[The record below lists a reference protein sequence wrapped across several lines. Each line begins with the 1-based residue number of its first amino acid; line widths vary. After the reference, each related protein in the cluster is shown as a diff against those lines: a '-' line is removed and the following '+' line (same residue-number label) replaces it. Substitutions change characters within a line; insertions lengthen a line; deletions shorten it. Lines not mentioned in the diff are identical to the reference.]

1 MSDLTSRER
10 RKLEQLFGMGSGYVL
25 DFSNRAFAE
34 FFDEYLGRDIY
45 HARYDTRGSSKA
57 NHLRSLWDQE
67 PNAVV
72 AKCIY
77 ELIEHARH
85 ERLPNI
91 KDQSLLAECLAIHTR
106 LAQDKPV
113 ADIEAIRAED
123 NDRDFELVARAA
135 AECIEKNQPEL
146 GLDRLHTF
154 VVKLVRKLCEERG
167 LAVDRT
173 VPLNGLFGAYVKKL
187 SEGGHLGS
195 RMTEHILKSSI
206 GNLEQFNHV
215 RNKHSLAHD
224 NPVLA
229 YDEAL
234 LIFNHVA
241 STVRFVKAL
250 EDRLRGDEKQKA
262 NEAEGVGW
270 NRHF

>member
-10 RKLEQLFGMGSGYVL
+10 RKLEQLLGMSSGYVL
-25 DFSNRAFAE
+25 DFSNRTFSE
-34 FFDEYLGRDIY
+34 FFEEYLGKDIY
-45 HARYDTRGSSKA
+45 HAKYDTHGTSKA
-57 NHLRSLWDQE
+57 NHLRSFCDQE

-72 AKCIY
+72 AKCIH

-85 ERLPNI
+85 EGLSAI
-91 KDQSLLAECLAIHTR
+91 QDQALVAECLAIHAR

-113 ADIEAIRAED
+113 ADIEAIRAD
-123 NDRDFELVARAA
+123 ADDDRDFELVARAA

-154 VVKLVRKLCEERG
+154 MVKFVRKLCEERG
-167 LAVDRT
+167 LAVDRS

-187 SEGGHLGS
+187 QEDGHLGS
-195 RMTEHILKSSI
+195 QMAEQILRSSI

-224 NPVLA
+224 NPVLT

-250 EDRLRGDEKQKA
+250 EDRLRSGAK
-262 NEAEGVGW
+262 
-270 NRHF
+270 H

>member
-1 MSDLTSRER
+1 LNSRER
-10 RKLEQLFGMGSGYVL
+10 RKLEQLFGMGSGYVMN
-25 DFSNRAFAE
+25 FSNKTFAE
-34 FFDEYLGRDIY
+34 FFDEYLGKDIY
-45 HARYDTRGSSKA
+45 HAKYDTRGSSKA
-57 NHLRSLWDQE
+57 NHLRSFWDQE
-67 PNAVV
+67 SNAVV
-72 AKCIY
+72 AKCLR
-77 ELIEHARH
+77 ELIEQGRH
-85 ERLPNI
+85 DNWPNMH
-91 KDQSLLAECLAIHTR
+91 DQALVTECLVIHSR
-106 LAQDKPV
+106 LDQDKPV

-123 NDRDFELVARAA
+123 EDRDFELVARAA

-167 LAVDRT
+167 LSFDRS
-173 VPLNGLFGAYVKKL
+173 VPLNGLFGAYVKHL
-187 SEGGHLGS
+187 REAGHLGS
-195 RMTEHILKSSI
+195 QMTEQILKSSI

-224 NPVLA
+224 NAVLS

-250 EDRLRGDEKQKA
+250 EERLKVEAKQKA
-262 NEAEGVGW
+262 KDARRTEWDVP
-270 NRHF
+270 F

>member
-1 MSDLTSRER
+1 MSDLTSHER
-10 RKLEQLFGMGSGYVL
+10 RKLEKLFGMSSGYVL
-25 DFSNRAFAE
+25 DFSNRTFSE
-34 FFDEYLGRDIY
+34 FFEEYLGKDIY
-45 HARYDTRGSSKA
+45 HAKYDTHGTSKA
-57 NHLRSLWDQE
+57 NHLRSFCDQE

-85 ERLPNI
+85 EGLSAI
-91 KDQSLLAECLAIHTR
+91 QDQALVAECLAIHAR
-106 LAQDKPV
+106 LTQDKPV
-113 ADIEAIRAED
+113 ADIEAIRAD
-123 NDRDFELVARAA
+123 ADDDRDFELVARAA

-154 VVKLVRKLCEERG
+154 MVKFVRKLCEERG
-167 LAVDRT
+167 LAADRN
-173 VPLNGLFGAYVKKL
+173 VPLNGLFAAYVKKL
-187 SEGGHLGS
+187 QGDGHLGS
-195 RMTEHILKSSI
+195 QMAEQILRSSI

-224 NPVLA
+224 NPVLT

-250 EDRLRGDEKQKA
+250 DDRLRSGAK
-262 NEAEGVGW
+262 
-270 NRHF
+270 H

>member
-10 RKLEQLFGMGSGYVL
+10 RKLEQLFGMSSGYVL
-25 DFSNRAFAE
+25 DFSNRTFSE
-34 FFDEYLGRDIY
+34 FFEEFVGKDIY
-45 HARYDTRGSSKA
+45 HAKYDTHGTSKA
-57 NHLRSLWDQE
+57 NHLRSFWDQE

-85 ERLPNI
+85 EALPAI
-91 KDQSLLAECLAIHTR
+91 QDQALVAECLAIHAR

-113 ADIEAIRAED
+113 ADIEAIRAGTD
-123 NDRDFELVARAA
+123 DDRDFELVARAA

-154 VVKLVRKLCEERG
+154 VVKFVRKLCEERG
-167 LAVDRT
+167 LAVDRS

-187 SEGGHLGS
+187 REDGRLGS
-195 RMTEHILKSSI
+195 QMAEQILKSSI

-224 NPVLA
+224 NPVLT

-250 EDRLRGDEKQKA
+250 EDRLRGEAKQQA
-262 NEAEGVGW
+262 
-270 NRHF
+270 